1 MDIRVQELLEKIK
14 RDGVEDAKSQAA
26 KIMAETEKQ
35 RIELISAAEKEAKA
49 IVEKARSDALRAEES
64 GKAALLQSSR
74 DLVRAFKD
82 EIEKVLA
89 AIVKSE
95 TESAFTAETLK
106 KAVPA
111 VLEAWAKTGSDDVSL
126 MLPAVELNALDA
138 FFREALAARL
148 KKGLE
153 INPLKNAKAGFRI
166 MEKNGS
172 AYYDFSAE
180 AVAGMLSA
188 YLNTK
193 LAAIMA
199 EAVR

>member
-26 KIMAETEKQ
+26 KIIADAEAK
-35 RIELISAAEKEAKA
+35 RIETLAAAEKEAKA
-49 IVEKARSDALRAEES
+49 IIEKAKTDALRAEES

-74 DLVRAFKD
+74 DLIRAFKG
-82 EIEKVLA
+82 EIEKLLA
-89 AIVKSE
+89 AIVKGQ
-95 TESAFTAETLK
+95 TESAFSADTLK

-111 VLEAWAKTGSDDVSL
+111 VLEAWAKSGSDDVSL
-126 MLPAVELNALDA
+126 MLPEADLKGLDA
-138 FFREALAARL
+138 YFREALAEKL

-153 INPLKNAKAGFRI
+153 IKPLKDAKAGFRI
-166 MEKNGS
+166 TEKNGS